1 MDPYNVTQNERV
13 EAFKP
18 SKVMLMKGVSAEEF
32 RAPPAKPRFGKRVPY
47 GAVVGK
53 LTIGPKAHKNRCKV
67 TCECGYVGRL
77 ANRTVLQL
85 LNDGVGCQKPYCEKT
100 VDREAMAAANS
111 SLELQLF
118 LLSQVCNNELPS
130 RWGGSLDDFEELT
143 PKQGYR
149 NFLADMLEGRK
160 PEEQR
165 WIARER
171 PGQPFIIGNIV
182 LTRTPNHLIE
192 RAGGIPVDAG
202 AGVML
207 IEDICV
213 VAGAELSNVLT
224 YARRRG
230 SFQGILSALLS

>member
-1 MDPYNVTQNERV
+1 MNPYNVTQNERV

-18 SKVMLMKGVSAEEF
+18 SRVVLMKGVSAEEF
-32 RAPPAKPRFGKRVPY
+32 RAKPVKPRFGKRVPY

-77 ANRTVLQL
+77 ANKRVLQL
-85 LNDGVGCQKPYCEKT
+85 LNDGIGCQKPDCERT
-100 VDREAMAAANS
+100 VDHEAVAAANS

-118 LLSQVCNNELPS
+118 LLSQVYNNELPS

-165 WIARER
+165 WISRAN
-171 PGQPFIIGNIV
+171 PDLPYIVGN
-182 LTRTPNHLIE
+182 LELSRTPNNLIE
-192 RAGGIPVDAG
+192 KAAQIPVDAG
-202 AGVML
+202 AGLML
-207 IEDICV
+207 IDDICA
-213 VAGAELSNVLT
+213 VANAEIRNVIA

-230 SFQGILSALLS
+230 SFQGILSDLLS